1 MRLLKIRSITQLKEI
16 TLHARKRKLLTY
28 ILLGSRLVFGE
39 PQLDLVNS
47 KNSQSGVIFRT
58 LNQEPSMTTDFNQES
73 ST

>member
-1 MRLLKIRSITQLKEI
+1 MKLLKIRSITQLKEI
-16 TLHARKRKLLTY
+16 TLHGRKWKLLTY

-58 LNQEPSMTTDFNQES
+58 LNQKPSMTTDFNQES